1 MNKAE
6 LVEKIAV
13 KAEISKKEAELALN
27 AAVELIEKA
36 LVKGE
41 EVKLSGFGSFARK
54 ARAARVG
61 TNPATGAKIKIPA
74 SKAVV
79 FKPAKALKEA
89 VNK

>member
-6 LVEKIAV
+6 LVEKVAV
-13 KAEISKKEAELALN
+13 KAELSKKEAE
-27 AAVELIEKA
+27 AAVNALVELVEKA

-41 EVKLSGFGSFARK
+41 EVKLSGFGNFARK

-61 TNPATGAKIKIPA
+61 TNPATGKKIQIPA
-74 SKAVV
+74 AKAVV